1 MNGSKQTATQVVGVD
16 IAKRVFQLHWI
27 DVETGEI
34 MSVQLKREKFLEH
47 FANRAGCLIG
57 MEACG
62 GAQHWARKL
71 IELGHAVKL
80 LPAKMVKPFVGRN
93 KSDAADARAI
103 WTAVQQPAVK
113 AVAVKSEAQQAVLA
127 LHRMRSQLVKFRTAQ
142 INGLRGLLAEYG
154 EVMPQGRAGITKG
167 IATALAKLADR
178 LPAVLLDTLR
188 EQWARVGQLDEQ
200 VAEIERRLRAWHK
213 EDKASRRIAEIPG
226 VGLLTATAAVAA
238 MGDPKSFKSGREFAA
253 WLGLVPKHTGTGGRI
268 RMLGISKRGDTYLR
282 TLLIHGARSVIV
294 NSKQPGA
301 WVTNLT
307 QRRAANVAV
316 VALANKMARTIW
328 ALLAHERAFQKG
340 YVSQPV

>member
-34 MSVQLKREKFLEH
+34 MSVQLKREKLLEH
-47 FANRAGCLIG
+47 FANRARCLIG

-113 AVAVKSEAQQAVLA
+113 AVAVKSKAQQAVLA

-167 IATALAKLADR
+167 IAAALAQLVDR
-178 LPAVLLDTLR
+178 L
-188 EQWARVGQLDEQ
+188 
-200 VAEIERRLRAWHK
+200 
-213 EDKASRRIAEIPG
+213 S
-226 VGLLTATAAVAA
+226 
-238 MGDPKSFKSGREFAA
+238 
-253 WLGLVPKHTGTGGRI
+253 
-268 RMLGISKRGDTYLR
+268 
-282 TLLIHGARSVIV
+282 
-294 NSKQPGA
+294 
-301 WVTNLT
+301 
-307 QRRAANVAV
+307 ANVAV

-328 ALLAHERAFQKG
+328 ALLAHEREFQKG